1 MKLKAIIVSI
11 KGTKLSKKEKILLS
25 KHKPWGVILFKR
37 NLKSIMQI
45 KKLTYEI
52 RKLTNINKFPIMI
65 DEEGESVSRLN
76 NIINHNISANFFGS
90 LYLKDKKFCL
100 RILNHY
106 IFSLSKF
113 LKEIGINI
121 NTIPVLDV
129 LKNNTSRIIGKRSF
143 SKNKNI
149 VRELGR
155 FTIKYLE
162 KNKILGIIKH
172 IPGHGSTNSDSHKK
186 MPKVYLSKQ
195 KLDRIDFF
203 PFKSSKA
210 RLAMTAHVLYNKF
223 DSRNVATHSPKIIKD
238 VIRKK
243 LNFKGILISDDISMK
258 ALKYNLIMNAKK
270 SLAAGCN
277 IVLYCAGNISDNF
290 KLIKS
295 LPYIDNLTT
304 KKTSEIYKV
313 LR

>member
-258 ALKYNLIMNAKK
+258 ALKYDLIMNAKK

-295 LPYIDNLTT
+295 CHILI
-304 KKTSEIYKV
+304 I
-313 LR
+313 

>member
-1 MKLKAIIVSI
+1 MKIKAIVVSI
-11 KGTKLSKKEKILLS
+11 KGAKLSKKEKILLS